1 MSAAPGAALLAA
13 GAAACA
19 VALAWPARSS
29 VLRVAAGQAAPGAR
43 LARLGVLAV
52 LAGVW
57 LAGARLRLWPGAGAL
72 LTSAGGVA
80 APAGIGL
87 LVMAGVWW
95 IRRRA
100 SARRVRA
107 AAAAAVLELCEEL
120 AGDLA
125 AGAAPGV
132 ALERAARRW
141 PELAAPA
148 TAHRLGASV
157 PAAWRVLAASPGAT
171 DLQVVAA
178 AWQVAERTGAGL
190 ADTLAGVA
198 AGIREQQRTRRLVA
212 SELASARATARLM
225 AALPLLT
232 LAVGSG
238 AGDPVGFLLGT
249 PAGLACAAAG
259 VALALGGVA
268 WIEGIAASLEREA
281 AWQPESPA

>member
-1 MSAAPGAALLAA
+1 VSAVLVAA
-13 GAAACA
+13 GAAAATAALLWPARGALPGVPDRCSPGAAAA
-19 VALAWPARSS
+19 VALTGM
-29 VLRVAAGQAAPGAR
+29 AA
-43 LARLGVLAV
+43 
-52 LAGVW
+52 W
-57 LAGARLRLWPGAGAL
+57 LAGARLRLWPGAGGVVA
-72 LTSAGGVA
+72 TGGGVA
-80 APAGIGL
+80 GPSL
-87 LVMAGVWW
+87 LVLLVATGVWW
-95 IRRRA
+95 LRRRSA
-100 SARRVRA
+100 ARRLRVAR
-107 AAAAAVLELCEEL
+107 AAAVLELCEDL

-148 TAHRLGASV
+148 TAHRLGGSV
-157 PAAWRVLAASPGAT
+157 PEAWRALAAAPGAA
-171 DLQVVAA
+171 DLHVVAA

-190 ADTLAGVA
+190 ADALAGVA
-198 AGIREQQRTRRLVA
+198 TGIREQQRTRRLVA

-259 VALALGGVA
+259 VALALAGVA

-281 AWQPESPA
+281 AWQPVSPS

>member
-1 MSAAPGAALLAA
+1 
-13 GAAACA
+13 
-19 VALAWPARSS
+19 V
-29 VLRVAAGQAAPGAR
+29 V
-43 LARLGVLAV
+43 
-52 LAGVW
+52 GVW
-57 LAGARLRLWPGAGAL
+57 LLGARLRVWPGAASLLAVAGAF
-72 LTSAGGVA
+72 A
-80 APAGIGL
+80 APLALGL
-87 LVMAGVWW
+87 LVAVGAWSL
-95 IRRRA
+95 RRRSTARRA
-100 SARRVRA
+100 SAAR
-107 AAAAAVLELCEEL
+107 AAAVLELCEDL

-148 TAHRLGASV
+148 TAHRLGGSV
-157 PAAWRVLAASPGAT
+157 PEAWRALAAAPGAA
-171 DLQVVAA
+171 DLHVVAA

-190 ADTLAGVA
+190 ADALAGVA
-198 AGIREQQRTRRLVA
+198 TGIREQQRTRRLVA

-259 VALALGGVA
+259 VALALAGVA

-281 AWQPESPA
+281 AWQPVSPS